1 MGASDKTLS
10 DPRNLSDQ
18 AHDRIRRDIL
28 NGALF
33 PGDKLQLETISD
45 RYGIGIAPVREA
57 LNRLSSEGLVERKS
71 QRGFF
76 VAEISMASLEELV
89 KTRIWLETLALRE
102 SILNGDEAWEEDL
115 VLSWHRLARTNRR
128 MPTGAGPDQAE
139 EWERRHKE
147 FHLLLL
153 DRCGSGW
160 LLGFC
165 STMMDQAVRYRSL
178 SMNVHPSLLRREGA
192 AAEHE
197 ALLKAAIDRDADLA
211 CQLLSTHYLTTL
223 EGLRNVIGQR
233 KGDSHE
239 LSLDGRAAVG
249 GASCGPS
256 DRTDTQRTA
265 R

>member
-1 MGASDKTLS
+1 MNATDKGLS
-10 DPRNLSDQ
+10 DPRNLSEQ
-18 AHDRIRRDIL
+18 AHARIRRDIL
-28 NGALF
+28 NGELF
-33 PGDKLQLETISD
+33 PGDKLQIEAISD

-76 VAEISMASLEELV
+76 VAEISMTSLEELV

-102 SILNGDEAWEEDL
+102 SILRGDETWEEEL
-115 VLSWHRLARTNRR
+115 VLSYHRLARTNRR
-128 MPTGAGPDQAE
+128 LPAESGREISE
-139 EWERRHKE
+139 EWEQRHKE

-197 ALLKAAIDRDADLA
+197 ALLGATIERDADLA
-211 CQLLSTHYLTTL
+211 CRLLTEHYTNTL
-223 EGLRNVIGQR
+223 EGLRAVVSQRQGGQ
-233 KGDSHE
+233 
-239 LSLDGRAAVG
+239 AA
-249 GASCGPS
+249 S
-256 DRTDTQRTA
+256 
-265 R
+265 

>member
-1 MGASDKTLS
+1 MNAADKALS
-10 DPRNLSDQ
+10 DTRSLSDQ

-28 NGALF
+28 NGGLF
-33 PGDKLQLETISD
+33 PGEKLQIEAISD

-76 VAEISMASLEELV
+76 VAEISMTALEELV

-102 SILNGDEAWEEDL
+102 SIQNADEEWEEQL
-115 VLSWHRLARTNRR
+115 VLAYHRLARTHRR
-128 MPTGAGPDQAE
+128 MPAEACPDQTE
-139 EWERRHKE
+139 EWEIRHKE

-153 DRCGSGW
+153 DRCGSSW

-178 SMNVHPSLLRREGA
+178 SMNVHPSLLRRQGA

-197 ALLKAAIDRDADLA
+197 ALLQVVIERDADRACRLLA
-211 CQLLSTHYLTTL
+211 DHYTATL
-223 EGLRNVIGQR
+223 EGLRGVVG
-233 KGDSHE
+233 
-239 LSLDGRAAVG
+239 AA
-249 GASCGPS
+249 
-256 DRTDTQRTA
+256 R
-265 R
+265 